1 MKQVLI
7 SLLVVLSMI
16 TFTTNAQEKGEMS
29 VGGNVTLGVTS
40 LGSDYSD
47 TELTFSVAPEFGY
60 FVAKNVKVGL
70 QLEYSINSLLSD
82 FPPLPTSLSN
92 VYSKN
97 VTTHSF
103 AVMPNFSYYVR
114 LVDKFYYVPGLAIGG
129 GFADY
134 NGDTELEGFFGL
146 SLNLCAL
153 EYKPIPN
160 LGISAS
166 LLSFSF
172 ATTGHLNTFGF
183 SLLSAPTV
191 GFSYYF

>member
-1 MKQVLI
+1 MKQVVI

-29 VGGNVTLGVTS
+29 LGGNVTLGVTS

-129 GFADY
+129 GFAGY
-134 NGDTELEGFFGL
+134 NGDTEIMGFFGL

-160 LGISAS
+160 LGISAN

-172 ATTGHLNTFGF
+172 ATTGRLNTFGF